1 MEGVELMKYHW
12 ETVKYAEGGVKKK
25 FPIYLLETAD
35 STFSTKWSIYVLK
48 ALDIYQI
55 LIL

>member
-12 ETVKYAEGGVKKK
+12 ETVKYAEGTKKK

-35 STFSTKWSIYVLK
+35 SVFSTKWSNFFGL
-48 ALDIYQI
+48 
-55 LIL
+55 